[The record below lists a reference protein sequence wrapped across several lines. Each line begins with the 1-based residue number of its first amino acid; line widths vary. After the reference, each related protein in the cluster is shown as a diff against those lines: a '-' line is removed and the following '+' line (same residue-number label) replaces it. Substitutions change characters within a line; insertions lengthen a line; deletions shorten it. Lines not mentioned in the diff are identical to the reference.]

1 MDTRRVETILAQ
13 VTLVF
18 LLVYVPAETYVS
30 WSDSYWLFNPFY
42 IVDLVAMVLLFFGA
56 VRSLRARPRP
66 APGMLCGA
74 FGWATANGWRATWDR
89 AFELMDGGSLSY
101 GTAELYVVGCATGC
115 GLVCFALCLCL
126 VARADSRDVRA
137 AVV

>member
-74 FGWATANGWRATWDR
+74 FGWASANGWRATWDR

-101 GTAELYVVGCATGC
+101 GTAELCVVGCATGC
-115 GLVCFALCLCL
+115 GLVCFALCLWL
-126 VARADSRDVRA
+126 VARADSMDIRTA
-137 AVV
+137 AV